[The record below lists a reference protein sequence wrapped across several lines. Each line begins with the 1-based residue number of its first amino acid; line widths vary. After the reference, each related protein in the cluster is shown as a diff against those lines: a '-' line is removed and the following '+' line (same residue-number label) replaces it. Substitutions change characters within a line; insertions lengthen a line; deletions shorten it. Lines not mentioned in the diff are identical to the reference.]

1 MGNAAPAGAADPVS
15 AFLQSGSRFGEPVT
29 LVFQP
34 LPDRLVVLLEGGG
47 QGAVEKVDG
56 RALGI
61 GLGSPSPHQRRHS
74 PAQRAFLVQEFI
86 EG

>member
-1 MGNAAPAGAADPVS
+1 VA
-15 AFLQSGSRFGEPVT
+15 
-29 LVFQP
+29 LVRQP
-34 LPDRLVVLLEGGG
+34 PPDHLVVLLEGGG

-61 GLGSPSPHQRRHS
+61 GLGSPSPDQRRHA
-74 PAQRAFLVQEFI
+74 PAQRTFLVQELI

>member
-34 LPDRLVVLLEGGG
+34 LPDRLVVLIEGGD
-47 QGAVEKVDG
+47 QRLVEKVNG
-56 RALGI
+56 TRLG
-61 GLGSPSPHQRRHS
+61 LVGSFGPPPPDQRRHS
-74 PAQRAFLVQEFI
+74 PTQLTFLT
-86 EG
+86 